1 MSDLRVNMFFKN
13 QKQEKL
19 SGAYPI
25 GFHRLTELCQIFHY
39 KQF

>member
-1 MSDLRVNMFFKN
+1 MLFKN

-19 SGAYPI
+19 SGADHAIHI
-25 GFHRLTELCQIFHY
+25 GFHRLTELGQIFHY